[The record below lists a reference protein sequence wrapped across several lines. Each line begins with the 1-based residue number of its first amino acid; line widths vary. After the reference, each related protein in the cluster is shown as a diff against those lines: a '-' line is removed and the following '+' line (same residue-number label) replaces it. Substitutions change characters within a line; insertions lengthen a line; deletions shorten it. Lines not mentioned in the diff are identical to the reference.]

1 MTGTLTTQTE
11 RLTIRPYQLTDFPSW
26 LAQSSVPSSGQP
38 DVAVFTE
45 DWFEAWI
52 AEQQQRAADDLGYCF
67 GVFRT
72 TDGIHLG
79 TITFSTLARKSLAA
93 ATIGFSID
101 APFVRQGYADEAVAA
116 ALSLASAP
124 LQYER
129 IEVRIPLDDSATV
142 QLVRRL
148 GMQDDGIRTVWFPDN
163 HTWTEQR
170 IFVRLKTEAPPTGTP
185 PFDWTEVSRLRQ
197 DKQYA
202 VAKDV
207 VATYIRQAP
216 DDPFVNY
223 QMAWC
228 HDSLGE
234 ETAAVPYYVQAITSG
249 LIPPYLQQAYI
260 GLGSTYRAL
269 GRYAEAEQTLT
280 AGLVRFPNHPVLQT
294 FYALTLHN
302 LDRASES
309 TELLIRTLLDTTAD
323 RDILTY
329 ERALRF
335 YAAHLDDTWD
345 S

>member
-1 MTGTLTTQTE
+1 M
-11 RLTIRPYQLTDFPSW
+11 
-26 LAQSSVPSSGQP
+26 
-38 DVAVFTE
+38 
-45 DWFEAWI
+45 
-52 AEQQQRAADDLGYCF
+52 EQQ
-67 GVFRT
+67 
-72 TDGIHLG
+72 
-79 TITFSTLARKSLAA
+79 
-93 ATIGFSID
+93 
-101 APFVRQGYADEAVAA
+101 
-116 ALSLASAP
+116 
-124 LQYER
+124 
-129 IEVRIPLDDSATV
+129 
-142 QLVRRL
+142 
-148 GMQDDGIRTVWFPDN
+148 
-163 HTWTEQR
+163 
-170 IFVRLKTEAPPTGTP
+170 IFVRLKTEAPPTGTA

-197 DKQYA
+197 EKQYT
-202 VAKDV
+202 VTKDV

-234 ETAAVPYYVQAITSG
+234 ESAAVPYYVKAITSG
-249 LIPPYLQQAYI
+249 LTPPYLQQAYI

-294 FYALTLHN
+294 FYSLTLHN

-335 YAAHLDDTWD
+335 YAEHLDETWD